1 MTQDTSSTIIRRTGH
16 TLTTDES
23 PDTNEQ
29 FQRLSTRR
37 ESDASTFTSYISS
50 YSYIPGAV
58 ANLCSATLGAG
69 ILALPYAL
77 YQAGVI
83 CGGILLLSSAWA
95 TSASIRMLVDACD
108 KFKISTY
115 EQVVEHVLGRRARKI
130 VEISILVFCLGT
142 AVGYV
147 IAVGDVMERV
157 VYLSPARKRLAMS
170 VVWLFA
176 MLPLSCLRRMQS
188 LQCASGVGIAS
199 IGTLLVAAIVHL
211 IDPQD
216 DSYIFQESSSSL
228 KPFFGPAEGG
238 WLAVLR
244 ACPIVFFAFSC
255 QVNVCQ
261 IYTELPGHSGEE
273 KVRTMKWVTW
283 LAVGLCGLLY
293 TSISLVSLMDFG
305 ADVLP
310 NMLSC
315 YTLTKQETL
324 LHVAFLAMALAI
336 VMAFPLNIFPA
347 RVSIIQ
353 MLGKR
358 SCESIAADDQE
369 CQQLLQPSTSED
381 SAVSYNV
388 MEEVEQGTDD
398 PLISQLLTQES
409 STTNGNSE
417 SLYSGEEEEVEF
429 QVGQHVLVTL
439 LLAGSALGLAL
450 VIPNISVVFG
460 LLGGTTSSV
469 LGFVVPGL
477 MGMKMNKA
485 DVSAWVLVVAGSLIG
500 LLTTGVTLYSMVH
513 DMKM

>member
-1 MTQDTSSTIIRRTGH
+1 MNQESASSSVVRRLGH
-16 TLTTDES
+16 TPTTDE
-23 PDTNEQ
+23 PAVTNEP
-29 FQRLSTRR
+29 FQPLSTRT
-37 ESDASTFTSYISS
+37 ESDASAFTMTSAVSS

-77 YQAGVI
+77 YQAGIV

-95 TSASIRMLVDACD
+95 TSSSISMLVEACD

-157 VYLSPARKRLAMS
+157 VYLSPARKRFAMA
-170 VVWLFA
+170 VVWICA

-199 IGTLLVAAIVHL
+199 IGTLLVAATVHL
-211 IDPQD
+211 VDPHE
-216 DSYIFQESSSSL
+216 DSHVDQSASSSL
-228 KPFFGPAEGG
+228 KPFFGPADGG

-273 KVRTMKWVTW
+273 KVKTMKWVTW
-283 LAVGLCGLLY
+283 LAVALCGLLY

-305 ADVLP
+305 EDVLS

-315 YTLTKQETL
+315 YTLTKRESL

-358 SCESIAADDQE
+358 PCESIAADDQE
-369 CQQLLQPSTSED
+369 CQQLLQGSSSDDTT
-381 SAVSYNV
+381 ASYNV

-398 PLISQLLTQES
+398 LLRSDLLTQES
-409 STTNGNSE
+409 FMSNDITD
-417 SLYSGEEEEVEF
+417 SLYSGGEEEF

-439 LLAGSALGLAL
+439 VLAGSALGLAL

-460 LLGGTTSSV
+460 LLGGTTSAL

-477 MGMKMNKA
+477 MGLNMNKA
-485 DVSAWVLVVAGSLIG
+485 NVSAWILVVAGSLIG
-500 LLTTGVTLYSMVH
+500 ALTTGVTLYSMFH
-513 DMKM
+513 EAT